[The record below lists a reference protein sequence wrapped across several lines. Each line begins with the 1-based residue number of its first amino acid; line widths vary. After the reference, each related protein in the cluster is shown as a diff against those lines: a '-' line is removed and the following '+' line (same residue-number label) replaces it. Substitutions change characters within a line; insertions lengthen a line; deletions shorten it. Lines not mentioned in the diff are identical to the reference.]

1 MSSSLIR
8 GKYIIGRVIDNNRA
22 EVIEDGAIFQRDGK
36 IVEIGAEEDLSGRY
50 QPDEVLG
57 DGSHVVVPGFVNA
70 HHHIGVTPVQLGCP
84 DLPLELWIPWRLAA
98 RSVDPY
104 LDTLYSA
111 FEMIESGVTTV
122 QHINSLF
129 FGPVEPCAQ
138 AAEEVLRAYRDIG
151 MRVSY
156 SFMIHDQNHLVYE
169 ADDKFV
175 SRLPGELGHRMTEF
189 FGALELPAADQFQ
202 LFEDLYARHNGE
214 PLTRIQLAPGNLHW
228 SSDQLLDR
236 FADYSARLG
245 VPMHMHLVE
254 TAYQKEYARRRTGS
268 TAVQYLHKFEL
279 LGDKMTL
286 GHGVWLTDT
295 DIDLLAET
303 GTHVCHCPS
312 SNLRLRSGTMSL
324 NRLAERG
331 IGVAIGIDEAGINDD
346 RDMLQEMRLALNLH
360 RKPGHQR
367 TVPTPCQILRMAT
380 EDSADDHPLRCRDR
394 CLGARQGGRH
404 DPDALGADRRSLSR
418 TRRAGGQ
425 SHVAPG
431 QNILCRYRHCR
442 WEAGLSGRPVHASR
456 QGSGSRGARGLPE
469 RSPYISRGTAPPDRP
484 GCLRSRRS
492 FLSRLSGIKGSVTT
506 LQGGSADV
514 GCGCDP

>member
-8 GKYIIGRVIDNNRA
+8 GKYIIGRVIDNDRA

-36 IVEIGAEEDLSGRY
+36 IVEVGAYEELSGRH

-57 DGSHVVVPGFVNA
+57 DGSHVVVPGFVNG
-70 HHHIGVTPVQLGCP
+70 HHHVGVTPFQLGCP

-129 FGPVEPCAQ
+129 FGPIEPCARV
-138 AAEEVLRAYRDIG
+138 AEDVLRAHRDIG

-156 SFMIHDQNHLVYE
+156 SFMMHDQNHLVYE

-202 LFEDLYARHNGE
+202 LFEDLHGRHNGE

-236 FADYSARLG
+236 FADYSVRFG

-254 TAYQKEYARRRTGS
+254 TPYQKEYARRRTGS
-268 TAVQYLHKFEL
+268 TAVQHLNRFEL

-312 SNLRLRSGTMSL
+312 SNLRLRSGIAPL

-346 RDMLQEMRLALNLH
+346 RDMLQEMRLVLNLH
-360 RKPGHQR
+360 RKPGMDDA
-367 TVPTPCQILRMAT
+367 VPTPCHLLRMAT
-380 EDSADDHPLRCRDR
+380 EDSAMTTPFGAEIGVLEPGRAADLTLMRWEQIAAPYLDPEVPVVSAMLHRAKTSCVDTVIVGGEAVYRD
-394 CLGARQGGRH
+394 GRFPRV
-404 DPDALGADRRSLSR
+404 DKEAVLEELAASLSGPR
-418 TRRAGGQ
+418 TSVEKQRRQIARDVYG
-425 SHVAPG
+425 HVEAF
-431 QNILCRYRHCR
+431 YR
-442 WEAGLSGRPVHASR
+442 GYLD
-456 QGSGSRGARGLPE
+456 Q
-469 RSPYISRGTAPPDRP
+469 DR
-484 GCLRSRRS
+484 
-492 FLSRLSGIKGSVTT
+492 
-506 LQGGSADV
+506 
-514 GCGCDP
+514 

>member
-8 GKYIIGRVIDNNRA
+8 GKYIIGRVIDNDRA

-36 IVEIGAEEDLSGRY
+36 IIEIGAEDDLSRRH
-50 QPDEVLG
+50 QPDEILG
-57 DGSHVVVPGFVNA
+57 DGSHVVVPGFVNG
-70 HHHIGVTPVQLGCP
+70 HHHVGVTPFQLGCP

-129 FGPVEPCAQ
+129 FGPVEQCARV
-138 AAEEVLRAYRDIG
+138 AEDVLRAYRDIG

-156 SFMIHDQNHLVYE
+156 SFMMHDQNHLVYE

-175 SRLPGELGHRMTEF
+175 SRLPAELGRRMTEF
-189 FGALELPAADQFQ
+189 FAALALPADDQFQ
-202 LFEDLYARHNGE
+202 LFEDLHHSHNGE
-214 PLTRIQLAPGNLHW
+214 MLTRIQLAPGNLHW
-228 SSDQLLDR
+228 SSDELLDR
-236 FADYSARLG
+236 FTDYSDRFG

-254 TAYQKEYARRRTGS
+254 TPYQKEYARRRTGS
-268 TAVQYLHKFEL
+268 TAVQYLNRFEL

-286 GHGVWLTDT
+286 GHGVWLTET

-312 SNLRLRSGTMSL
+312 SNLRLRSGVAPL

-346 RDMLQEMRLALNLH
+346 HDMLQEMRLALNLH
-360 RKPGHQR
+360 RKPGMDDA
-367 TVPTPCQILRMAT
+367 VPTPCQLLRMAT
-380 EDSADDHPLRCRDR
+380 EDSAMTTPFGAEIGILEPGRAADMTLMRWEQIAAPYLEPEVPVVSAMLHRAKTSSVDTVIVGGEPVYRD
-394 CLGARQGGRH
+394 GRFTRV
-404 DPDALGADRRSLSR
+404 DKAAVLEELAASLSSPL
-418 TRRAGGQ
+418 TSVEGQRRQIARDVYG
-425 SHVAPG
+425 HVEDF
-431 QNILCRYRHCR
+431 YR
-442 WEAGLSGRPVHASR
+442 GYL
-456 QGSGSRGARGLPE
+456 
-469 RSPYISRGTAPPDRP
+469 D
-484 GCLRSRRS
+484 
-492 FLSRLSGIKGSVTT
+492 
-506 LQGGSADV
+506 
-514 GCGCDP
+514 

>member
-8 GKYIIGRVIDNNRA
+8 GKYIIGRVIDNDRA
-22 EVIEDGAIFQRDGK
+22 EIIEDGTIFQRDGK
-36 IVEIGAEEDLSGRY
+36 IVEIGTWEDLSGRH

-57 DGSHVVVPGFVNA
+57 DGTHVVVPGFVNG
-70 HHHIGVTPVQLGCP
+70 HHHVGVTPFQLGCP
-84 DLPLELWIPWRLAA
+84 DLPLELWVPWRLAS

-111 FEMIESGVTTV
+111 FEMIESGVTAV

-138 AAEEVLRAYRDIG
+138 AAEAVLRAYRHIG

-175 SRLPGELGHRMTEF
+175 GRLSKELGRCMTEF
-189 FGALELPAADQFQ
+189 FAALELPAADQFQ
-202 LFEDLYARHNGE
+202 LFEDLYARHNGA

-236 FADYSARLG
+236 FADYSMRFG

-268 TAVQYLHKFEL
+268 TAVQYLHRFGL
-279 LGDKMTL
+279 LGDRMTL

-312 SNLRLRSGTMSL
+312 SNMRLRSGTMSL

-380 EDSADDHPLRCRDR
+380 EDSAVTTPFGAEIGILEPGRAADLTLMRWEQIAAPYLEPEVPVVSAMLHRAKTSGVDTVIVGGEPVYRDR
-394 CLGARQGGRH
+394 RFTRV
-404 DPDALGADRRSLSR
+404 DKDAVLEELAASLSGPL
-418 TRRAGGQ
+418 TSVEEQRRQTARDVYG
-425 SHVAPG
+425 HVEAF
-431 QNILCRYRHCR
+431 YRGYL
-442 WEAGLSGRPVHASR
+442 A
-456 QGSGSRGARGLPE
+456 
-469 RSPYISRGTAPPDRP
+469 
-484 GCLRSRRS
+484 
-492 FLSRLSGIKGSVTT
+492 
-506 LQGGSADV
+506 
-514 GCGCDP
+514 